1 MGVSVFWAPP
11 PASPKPASEARPAG
25 FATFLLCPIDPN
37 KNAGYFGGM
46 DTGIILNE
54 KELREARTRVA
65 AFDEALATER
75 SLSRVVE
82 GLPPEVVKQ
91 VAATM
96 RSERA
101 DLSDAI
107 EAYEAA
113 KETGKP
119 AHLETRADRDPG
131 LMLIVARIAK
141 GFSQRDLAWRLGLK
155 EQQVQRYEADRYN
168 SISMKNYARVAA
180 LLGVRLS
187 AAIEPDPQFR
197 GLDMVID
204 NVTKSDIKKILKHG
218 RDHGWFGADMTED
231 QLRRLIA
238 ENRID
243 FGSPTL
249 LRTGL
254 NVNDHSEDILLHAWR
269 ARVATR
275 AAEIIAKGVAR
286 YNPAETGWLG
296 ELSKLSIHGDG
307 PKRAQQLLLDNGV
320 VLVAE
325 RQIQGLAID
334 GAAFIVNSVPV
345 IGLTL
350 RRDDIGN
357 FWFSLLHEVGHV
369 VLHRLTGLRGGFFD
383 QFREGEAEPEDL
395 DDQEAQA
402 DAFASNML
410 VPDELWRRSPAR
422 IAKSPKVI
430 EKFAKDI
437 GIHSAIVYGRIRKER
452 NDYSLFSQKI
462 GGKTVRKQLIE
473 QPDKEKNDAAI
484 SSSTA
489 I

>member
-1 MGVSVFWAPP
+1 
-11 PASPKPASEARPAG
+11 
-25 FATFLLCPIDPN
+25 
-37 KNAGYFGGM
+37 M

-54 KELREARTRVA
+54 KELREARARVT
-65 AFDEALATER
+65 AFDEALDTEQ
-75 SLSRVVE
+75 SLRRVVE

-96 RSERA
+96 RSERD

-107 EAYEAA
+107 AAYETA

-119 AHLETRADRDPG
+119 SHLETRADKDPG

-141 GFSQRDLAWRLGLK
+141 GYSQRDLAWRLGVK
-155 EQQVQRYEADRYN
+155 EQQVQRYEADRYS
-168 SISMKNYARVAA
+168 SISMKNYARIAA
-180 LLGVRLS
+180 LLGVRLN

-204 NVTKSDIKKILKHG
+204 NVSKSDIKKILKHG
-218 RDHGWFGADMTED
+218 RDNGWFGDDMTED

-254 NVNDHSEDILLHAWR
+254 NVTDHSEDVLLHAWR

-275 AAEIIAKGVAR
+275 ASEIAATGVPR
-286 YNPAETGWLG
+286 YNPAATGWLG
-296 ELSKLSIHGDG
+296 KLPQLSIHGDG
-307 PKRAQQLLLDNGV
+307 PKRARELLMANGII
-320 VLVAE
+320 LVAE

-334 GAAFIVNSVPV
+334 GAAFMINSVPV

-383 QFREGEAEPEDL
+383 QFREGATEQEDL

-402 DAFASNML
+402 DAFASNIL
-410 VPDELWRRSPAR
+410 IPDELWRRSPAR

-430 EKFAKDI
+430 EKFAKDV
-437 GIHSAIVYGRIRKER
+437 GIHPAIVYGRIRKER

-484 SSSTA
+484 SPS
-489 I
+489 IPI